1 MRVAIVG
8 AGFSGIG
15 MGAALQRAGHEY
27 AIFER
32 AGDLGG
38 VWQHNTYPGACCDV
52 PSYVYSYSWAQ
63 RRDWSR
69 PCSPQAEIQEYLRQ
83 VATEQRV
90 IGKIRF
96 GTEVT
101 EARWDPT
108 RLKWTLALR
117 RSDADGASGAD
128 GASEADRASG
138 ADGASEAD
146 RASGADGASEA
157 DRASGADGA
166 DGYEADALVLGCG
179 QLSRP
184 SWPQIPGATEFAGH
198 SFHSAQWDHAHDLTG
213 ERVAVVGTGASAV
226 QLIPEVAQRA
236 AHLDVYQRSAP
247 YLLPRRNRAY
257 SDPVRQL
264 LRRIPGAQRLRR
276 YGMCGVMESITF
288 GLTRS
293 SVTRALLRAWSTS
306 FMRIQLRGD
315 PGLRHR
321 ARPDYP
327 FGCKRILFSSSYLPA
342 LRRDDVEL
350 ISDQIDRITAHGV
363 VTRDGTERA
372 VDTIIWGTGFQTNE
386 FVLPMR
392 VFGAGGAELQHSWR
406 DGAEAHRGISV
417 AGYPNM
423 FLLYGPNTNL
433 GAGSII
439 VMLEA
444 QIRYVT
450 RALAMIGNG
459 RAIDVRPDTQRRYA
473 DDVQRRLR
481 DTVWTGCHSWYRRGG
496 DGRLVNN
503 WPGFVA
509 EYLRDTR
516 DVDAR
521 DYAVLRPAP
530 ASAS

>member
-69 PCSPQAEIQEYLRQ
+69 PCSPQAEIQDYLRE

-101 EARWDPT
+101 EARWDPGQ
-108 RLKWTLALR
+108 LKWRLTLR
-117 RSDADGASGAD
+117 RSEAGGAD
-128 GASEADRASG
+128 D
-138 ADGASEAD
+138 
-146 RASGADGASEA
+146 
-157 DRASGADGA
+157 
-166 DGYEADALVLGCG
+166 YEADALVLGCG

-184 SWPQIPGATEFAGH
+184 SWPQVPGATEFAGH
-198 SFHSAQWDHAHDLTG
+198 SFHSAQWDHENDLTG
-213 ERVAVVGTGASAV
+213 ERVAVIGTGASAI
-226 QLIPEVAQRA
+226 QFIPEVAQRA

-247 YLLPRRNRAY
+247 YLLPRRNVAY
-257 SDPVRQL
+257 PEPVRQL
-264 LRRIPGAQRLRR
+264 LRRIPGAQRVRR

-293 SVTRALLRAWSTS
+293 SATRALLRAWSTA
-306 FMRIQLRGD
+306 FMRVQLRGD
-315 PGLRHR
+315 RRLRRR
-321 ARPDYP
+321 AWPDYP

-342 LRRDDVEL
+342 LRRNDVEL
-350 ISDQIDRITAHGV
+350 ISDQIDRITARGV
-363 VTRDGTERA
+363 VTRDGTERP
-372 VDTIIWGTGFQTNE
+372 VDTIIWGTGFHTNE
-386 FVLPMR
+386 FVVPMR
-392 VFGAGGAELQHSWR
+392 VFGDGGAELQHSWR
-406 DGAEAHRGISV
+406 DGAEAHHGISV
-417 AGYPNM
+417 AGYPNL

-444 QIRYVT
+444 QIRYVS
-450 RALAMIGNG
+450 RALALIGDG
-459 RAIDVRPDTQRRYA
+459 QALDVRPEVQRRFA
-473 DDVQRRLR
+473 DDVQRRLG
-481 DTVWTGCHSWYRRGG
+481 DTVWTGCHSWYRRDG
-496 DGRLVNN
+496 DGRIVNN

-509 EYLRDTR
+509 EYVRDTR
-516 DVDAR
+516 DVDVA
-521 DYAVLRPAP
+521 DYAVLHPP
-530 ASAS
+530 IPSGS

>member
-69 PCSPQAEIQEYLRQ
+69 PCSPQAEIQEYLRE

-90 IGKIRF
+90 LGKIRF
-96 GTEVT
+96 GAEVT
-101 EARWDPT
+101 EARWDPAT
-108 RLKWTLALR
+108 LRWTLTICP
-117 RSDADGASGAD
+117 DGSRTH
-128 GASEADRASG
+128 EADV
-138 ADGASEAD
+138 
-146 RASGADGASEA
+146 
-157 DRASGADGA
+157 
-166 DGYEADALVLGCG
+166 LVLGCG

-184 SWPQIPGATEFAGH
+184 SRPQIPGATEFAGH
-198 SFHSAQWDHAHDLTG
+198 SFHSAQWDHEHDLSG
-213 ERVAVVGTGASAV
+213 ERVAVIGTGASAI
-226 QLIPEVAQRA
+226 QFIPEIARRV

-247 YLLPRRNRAY
+247 YLLPRRNVEYAE
-257 SDPVRQL
+257 PVRAL
-264 LRRIPGAQRLRR
+264 LRRVPGAQPLRR
-276 YGMCGVMESITF
+276 YGMCGVMEWLTF

-293 SVTRALLRAWSTS
+293 RAVNALTRAWSTS
-306 FMRIQLRGD
+306 FMRLQLRGD
-315 PGLRHR
+315 RGLRRR
-321 ARPDYP
+321 AWPDYP
-327 FGCKRILFSSSYLPA
+327 FGCKRILFSSSYVPA

-350 ISDQIDRITAHGV
+350 ISDQIDRITVRGV
-363 VTRDGTERA
+363 VTRDGTERS
-372 VDTIIWGTGFQTNE
+372 VDTIIYGTGFATNE
-386 FVLPMR
+386 FVVPMR
-392 VFGAGGAELQHSWR
+392 VFGAGGTELQHSWR

-444 QIRYVT
+444 QIRYVAGALALIGDG
-450 RALAMIGNG
+450 RAL
-459 RAIDVRPDTQRRYA
+459 DVRPDAQRRYA

-481 DTVWTGCHSWYRRGG
+481 DTVWTGCHNWYRRDG
-496 DGRLVNN
+496 DGRIINN

-509 EYLRDTR
+509 EYVRDTR
-516 DVDAR
+516 DVDAG
-521 DYAVLRPAP
+521 DYAVLAP
-530 ASAS
+530 EGAG

>member
-15 MGAALQRAGHEY
+15 MGAALQRSGHEY

-52 PSYVYSYSWAQ
+52 PSYVYSFSWAQ
-63 RRDWSR
+63 RREWSR
-69 PCSPQAEIQEYLRQ
+69 PCSPQAEIQDYLRE

-101 EARWDPT
+101 EARWDPG
-108 RLKWTLALR
+108 RLKWRLTLQ
-117 RSDADGASGAD
+117 RSESDGVD
-128 GASEADRASG
+128 D
-138 ADGASEAD
+138 
-146 RASGADGASEA
+146 
-157 DRASGADGA
+157 
-166 DGYEADALVLGCG
+166 YEADAVVLGCG

-184 SWPQIPGATEFAGH
+184 SWPQVPGATEFAGH
-198 SFHSAQWDHAHDLTG
+198 SFHSAEWDHQHDLTG
-213 ERVAVVGTGASAV
+213 QRVAVIGTGASAI
-226 QLIPEVAQRA
+226 QFIPEIAPRV

-247 YLLPRRNRAY
+247 YLLPRRNLAY
-257 SDPVRQL
+257 PELARQL

-293 SVTRALLRAWSTS
+293 SAARALLRLWSTS
-306 FMRIQLRGD
+306 FMRVQLRGD
-315 PGLRHR
+315 RGLRRR
-321 ARPDYP
+321 AWPDDP
-327 FGCKRILFSSSYLPA
+327 FGCKRILFSSGYLPA
-342 LRRDDVEL
+342 LRRSNVEL
-350 ISDQIDRITAHGV
+350 ISDQIDRITARGV
-363 VTRDGTERA
+363 VTRDGTERP
-372 VDTIIWGTGFQTNE
+372 VDTIIWASGFQSNE
-386 FVLPMR
+386 FIVPMR
-392 VFGAGGAELQHSWR
+392 VFGAGGTELQHSWR

-417 AGYPNM
+417 AGYPNL

-444 QIRYVT
+444 QIRYVS
-450 RALAMIGNG
+450 RALALIDTG
-459 RAIDVRPDTQRRYA
+459 RALDARPEVQRRYV
-473 DDVQRRLR
+473 DDVQRRLAG
-481 DTVWTGCHSWYRRGG
+481 TVWTGCHNWYRRDG
-496 DGRLVNN
+496 DGRIVNN

-509 EYLRDTR
+509 EYVRETR
-516 DVDAR
+516 EVDAA
-521 DYAVLRPAP
+521 DYAVVRAP
-530 ASAS
+530 TSSGS

>member
-32 AGDLGG
+32 ADGLGG

-52 PSYVYSYSWAQ
+52 PSYVYSFSWAQ

-69 PCSPQAEIQEYLRQ
+69 PCSPQAEIQEYLRE

-101 EARWDPT
+101 EARWEPA
-108 RLKWTLALR
+108 RLKWRLTLR
-117 RSDADGASGAD
+117 GSGTGGAGD
-128 GASEADRASG
+128 
-138 ADGASEAD
+138 
-146 RASGADGASEA
+146 
-157 DRASGADGA
+157 
-166 DGYEADALVLGCG
+166 YEADVVVLGCG

-184 SWPQIPGATEFAGH
+184 SAPQIPGATGFAGH

-213 ERVAVVGTGASAV
+213 ERVAVIGTGASAI
-226 QLIPEVAQRA
+226 QFIPEIAPRVAQ
-236 AHLDVYQRSAP
+236 LDVYQRSAP
-247 YLLPRRNRAY
+247 YLLPRRNVAY
-257 SDPVRQL
+257 PEPVRQL
-264 LRRIPGAQRLRR
+264 LRRTPGAQRLRR

-293 SVTRALLRAWSTS
+293 PAARVPLRAWSTS
-306 FMRIQLRGD
+306 FMRLQLHGHR
-315 PGLRHR
+315 GLRRR
-321 ARPDYP
+321 AWPDYP

-342 LRRDDVEL
+342 LRRRNVEL
-350 ISDQIDRITAHGV
+350 VSDQIDRITASGV
-363 VTRDGTERA
+363 VTRDGTERP
-372 VDTIIWGTGFQTNE
+372 VDTIIWATGFATNE

-392 VFGAGGAELQHSWR
+392 VFGIGVGGAELQDSWR

-417 AGYPNM
+417 SGYPNL

-439 VMLEA
+439 AMLEA
-444 QIRYVT
+444 QIRYVAQALELIGDG
-450 RALAMIGNG
+450 RAL
-459 RAIDVRPDTQRRYA
+459 DVRPEVQRRCA

-481 DTVWTGCHSWYRRGG
+481 GTVWTGCHNWYRRDG
-496 DGRLVNN
+496 DGRIVNN

-509 EYLRDTR
+509 EYVRDTR
-516 DVDAR
+516 DVDAA
-521 DYAVLRPAP
+521 DYAVLR
-530 ASAS
+530 ASTPSDS

>member
-15 MGAALQRAGHEY
+15 MGATLQRAGHEY

-32 AGDLGG
+32 ADDLGG

-69 PCSPQAEIQEYLRQ
+69 PCSPQAEIQEYLRE

-90 IGKIRF
+90 IGRIRF

-101 EARWDPT
+101 EARWDPA
-108 RLKWTLALR
+108 RLKWTLALGPGETQ
-117 RSDADGASGAD
+117 S
-128 GASEADRASG
+128 
-138 ADGASEAD
+138 
-146 RASGADGASEA
+146 
-157 DRASGADGA
+157 
-166 DGYEADALVLGCG
+166 YEADALVLGCG

-226 QLIPEVAQRA
+226 QLVPEVARRA

-257 SDPVRQL
+257 SDPVRRM

-288 GLTRS
+288 GLIRS
-293 SVTRALLRAWSTS
+293 RAARALVRAWSTS

-315 PGLRHR
+315 RGLRRR
-321 ARPDYP
+321 AWPDYP
-327 FGCKRILFSSSYLPA
+327 FGCKRILFSSSYLPT
-342 LRRDDVEL
+342 LRRADVEL
-350 ISDQIDRITAHGV
+350 ISDQIGRITARGV

-386 FVLPMR
+386 FVVPMR
-392 VFGAGGAELQHSWR
+392 VFGTGGAELQHSWR

-444 QIRYVT
+444 QIRYVA
-450 RALAMIGNG
+450 RALELIGNG
-459 RAIDVRPDTQRRYA
+459 RALDVRPDAQRRYA

-481 DTVWTGCHSWYRRGG
+481 DTVWTECHNWYRRDG
-496 DGRLVNN
+496 DGRIVNN

-509 EYLRDTR
+509 EYLRDVR

-521 DYAVLRPAP
+521 DYAVLRAAAP
-530 ASAS
+530 GGS

>member
-38 VWQHNTYPGACCDV
+38 VWQRNTYPGACCDV

-69 PCSPQAEIQEYLRQ
+69 PCSPQAEIQGYLHE

-101 EARWDPT
+101 EARWDQA
-108 RLKWTLALR
+108 RLKWRLTLR
-117 RSDADGASGAD
+117 RSAP
-128 GASEADRASG
+128 DRAD
-138 ADGASEAD
+138 A
-146 RASGADGASEA
+146 
-157 DRASGADGA
+157 
-166 DGYEADALVLGCG
+166 YEADALVLGCG

-184 SWPQIPGATEFAGH
+184 SWPEIPGSHEFAGR
-198 SFHSAQWDHAHDLTG
+198 SFHSAQWDHDHDLTG
-213 ERVAVVGTGASAV
+213 ERVAVIGTGASAI
-226 QLIPEVAQRA
+226 QFIPEIAQRVA
-236 AHLDVYQRSAP
+236 RLDVYQRSAP
-247 YLLPRRNRAY
+247 YVLPRRNDEY
-257 SDPVRQL
+257 PEPVRTL
-264 LRRIPGAQRLRR
+264 LRRLPGVQRLRR
-276 YGMCGVMESITF
+276 YGMCGVMELLTF
-288 GLTRS
+288 GFTRS
-293 SVTRALLRAWSTS
+293 RVANALVRAWSVS
-306 FMRIQLRGD
+306 FMRLQLRGD
-315 PGLRHR
+315 RRLRRR

-342 LRRDDVEL
+342 LRRDNVEL
-350 ISDQIDRITAHGV
+350 VSDQIDRITPTGV
-363 VTRDGTERA
+363 VTRDGTERQ
-372 VDTIIWGTGFQTNE
+372 VDTIIWGTGFATNE
-386 FVLPMR
+386 FVVPMR
-392 VFGAGGAELQHSWR
+392 VLGADEIELQQSWR

-444 QIRYVT
+444 QIRYVS
-450 RALAMIGNG
+450 RALQLTSDG
-459 RAIDVRPDTQRRYA
+459 RALDVRPEAQRRYA
-473 DDVQRRLR
+473 EDVQRRLG

-496 DGRLVNN
+496 DGRVVNN

-509 EYLRDTR
+509 EYVRDTR
-516 DVDAR
+516 HVDAA
-521 DYAVLRPAP
+521 DYALLAP
-530 ASAS
+530 RAGA

>member
-27 AIFER
+27 VIFER

-69 PCSPQAEIQEYLRQ
+69 PCSPQVEIQEYLRE

-90 IGKIRF
+90 IGKISF

-101 EARWDPT
+101 EARWDPA
-108 RLKWTLALR
+108 RLKWRLTLQ
-117 RSDADGASGAD
+117 
-128 GASEADRASG
+128 RA
-138 ADGASEAD
+138 E
-146 RASGADGASEA
+146 
-157 DRASGADGA
+157 ADGA
-166 DGYEADALVLGCG
+166 DDYVADALVLGCG

-184 SWPQIPGATEFAGH
+184 AWPQIPGAAGFAGH
-198 SFHSAQWDHAHDLTG
+198 SFHSAQWDHEHDLTG
-213 ERVAVVGTGASAV
+213 ERVAVIGTGASAI
-226 QLIPEVAQRA
+226 QFIPEIAPRV

-247 YLLPRRNRAY
+247 YLMPRRNVEYPEPMR
-257 SDPVRQL
+257 RL
-264 LRRIPGAQRLRR
+264 LRQIPGAQRLRR

-293 SVTRALLRAWSTS
+293 RAARVPLRAWSTS
-306 FMRIQLRGD
+306 FMRLQLRGD
-315 PGLRHR
+315 RSLGRR

-327 FGCKRILFSSSYLPA
+327 LGCKRILFSSAYLPT
-342 LRRDDVEL
+342 LRRTNVEL
-350 ISDQIDRITAHGV
+350 ISDQIDRITTSDI
-363 VTRDGTERA
+363 VTRDGSERP

-386 FVLPMR
+386 FVVPMR
-392 VFGAGGAELQHSWR
+392 VVGSDGTELQHRWR
-406 DGAEAHRGISV
+406 DGAEAHHGISV

-444 QIRYVT
+444 QIRYVA
-450 RALAMIGNG
+450 RALALIGNG
-459 RAIDVRPDTQRRYA
+459 RALDVRSDVQRRSS

-481 DTVWTGCHSWYRRGG
+481 GTVWTECHSWYRRDA
-496 DGRLVNN
+496 DGRIVNN

-509 EYLRDTR
+509 EYVRDTR
-516 DVDAR
+516 RVQAA
-521 DYAVLRPAP
+521 DYTVLVAEPAG
-530 ASAS
+530 

>member
-38 VWQHNTYPGACCDV
+38 VWHHNTYPGACCDV

-69 PCSPQAEIQEYLRQ
+69 PCSPQAEIKDYLRE

-90 IGKIRF
+90 IGKVRF

-101 EARWDPT
+101 EARWDPA
-108 RLKWTLALR
+108 RLKWRLTLR
-117 RSDADGASGAD
+117 RSQPGAAD
-128 GASEADRASG
+128 E
-138 ADGASEAD
+138 
-146 RASGADGASEA
+146 
-157 DRASGADGA
+157 
-166 DGYEADALVLGCG
+166 YEADALVLGCG

-184 SWPQIPGATEFAGH
+184 SWPEIPGATEFAGH
-198 SFHSAQWDHAHDLTG
+198 AFHSAQWDHEHDLTG
-213 ERVAVVGTGASAV
+213 ERVAVIGTGASAI
-226 QLIPEVAQRA
+226 QFIPEIAPQV

-247 YLLPRRNRAY
+247 YLLPRRNLEYAE
-257 SDPVRQL
+257 PVRQL

-276 YGMCGVMESITF
+276 FGMYGVMEWITF
-288 GLTRS
+288 GFTRS
-293 SVTRALLRAWSTS
+293 RVVNALVRAWSTS
-306 FMRIQLRGD
+306 FMRIHLRGD
-315 PGLRHR
+315 RGLRRR
-321 ARPDYP
+321 AWPDYP
-327 FGCKRILFSSSYLPA
+327 FGCKRILFSSNYLPA
-342 LRRDDVEL
+342 LRRSDVEL
-350 ISDQIDRITAHGV
+350 ISDQIDRITSSGV
-363 VTRDGTERA
+363 VTADGTERP
-372 VDTIIWGTGFQTNE
+372 VDTIIWGTGFASNG

-392 VFGAGGAELQHSWR
+392 VFGAGGIELQHSWGA
-406 DGAEAHRGISV
+406 GAEAHRGISV

-444 QIRYVT
+444 QIRYVA
-450 RALAMIGNG
+450 RALDLIGDG
-459 RAIDVRPDTQRRYA
+459 RALDVRPDVQRRYA
-473 DDVQRRLR
+473 DDVQRRLG
-481 DTVWTGCHSWYRRGG
+481 DTVWTGCDSWYRRDG
-496 DGRLVNN
+496 DGRIVNN

-509 EYLRDTR
+509 EYVRDTR
-516 DVDAR
+516 HVDAA
-521 DYAVLRPAP
+521 DYAVLAP
-530 ASAS
+530 QAG

>member
-32 AGDLGG
+32 ASDLGG

-69 PCSPQAEIQEYLRQ
+69 PCSPQAEIQKYLRE

-90 IGKIRF
+90 IGKVRF

-101 EARWDPT
+101 EARWNPA
-108 RLKWTLALR
+108 RLKWRLTLLGSGPGG
-117 RSDADGASGAD
+117 SDD
-128 GASEADRASG
+128 
-138 ADGASEAD
+138 
-146 RASGADGASEA
+146 
-157 DRASGADGA
+157 
-166 DGYEADALVLGCG
+166 YEADALVLGCG

-184 SWPQIPGATEFAGH
+184 SWPQIPGATGFTGH
-198 SFHSAQWDHAHDLTG
+198 SFHSALWDHEHDLTG
-213 ERVAVVGTGASAV
+213 ERVAVIGTGASAI
-226 QLIPEVAQRA
+226 QFIPEIAQRVAQ
-236 AHLDVYQRSAP
+236 LDIYQRSAP
-247 YLLPRRNRAY
+247 YLLPRRNLEY
-257 SDPVRQL
+257 PEPVRAL

-293 SVTRALLRAWSTS
+293 RAARLPTRAWSTL

-315 PGLRHR
+315 RSLRRR
-321 ARPDYP
+321 AWPDYP

-342 LRRDDVEL
+342 LRRSNVEL
-350 ISDQIDRITAHGV
+350 VSDQIDRITPTGV
-363 VTRDGTERA
+363 VTRDGTERP
-372 VDTIIWGTGFQTNE
+372 VDTIIWGTGFQSNE
-386 FVLPMR
+386 FVVPMR
-392 VFGAGGAELQHSWR
+392 VLGTGGAELQHTWR

-444 QIRYVT
+444 QIRYVAKALGLIGDG
-450 RALAMIGNG
+450 RAL
-459 RAIDVRPDTQRRYA
+459 DVRPEVQRRYA

-481 DTVWTGCHSWYRRGG
+481 DTVWTGCHSWYRRDG
-496 DGRLVNN
+496 DGRIVNN

-509 EYLRDTR
+509 EYVRDTR
-516 DVDAR
+516 EVDAG
-521 DYAVLRPAP
+521 DDTLLGPTVLG
-530 ASAS
+530 AS

>member
-69 PCSPQAEIQEYLRQ
+69 PCSPQAEIQGYLRE

-101 EARWDPT
+101 EARWDPA
-108 RLKWTLALR
+108 RLKWTLTF
-117 RSDADGASGAD
+117 GSG
-128 GASEADRASG
+128 ELQR
-138 ADGASEAD
+138 
-146 RASGADGASEA
+146 
-157 DRASGADGA
+157 
-166 DGYEADALVLGCG
+166 YEADALVLGCG

-184 SWPQIPGATEFAGH
+184 SWPQIPGATSFAGH
-198 SFHSAQWDHAHDLTG
+198 SFHSAQWDHEHDLTG
-213 ERVAVVGTGASAV
+213 ERVAVIGTGASAI
-226 QLIPEVAQRA
+226 QFIPEIAPLVG
-236 AHLDVYQRSAP
+236 HLDVYQRSAP
-247 YLLPRRNRAY
+247 YLLPRRNLEYSERVRA
-257 SDPVRQL
+257 L
-264 LRRIPGAQRLRR
+264 LRWIPGAQRLRR

-293 SVTRALLRAWSTS
+293 PWARLPMRAWSAS
-306 FMRIQLRGD
+306 FMRLQLRGD
-315 PGLRHR
+315 RSLRRR

-327 FGCKRILFSSSYLPA
+327 FGCKRMLFSSSYLPA
-342 LRRDDVEL
+342 LRRSNVEL
-350 ISDQIDRITAHGV
+350 ISDQIDRITERGV
-363 VTRDGTERA
+363 VTRDGTERP
-372 VDTIIWGTGFQTNE
+372 VDTIIWGTGFQADK
-386 FVLPMR
+386 FVVPMR
-392 VFGAGGAELQHSWR
+392 VFGAGGTELQHTWR

-444 QIRYVT
+444 QIRYVA
-450 RALAMIGNG
+450 RALKLIGDG
-459 RAIDVRPDTQRRYA
+459 RALDVRPDAQRRYA

-481 DTVWTGCHSWYRRGG
+481 GAIWTECHNWYRRDG
-496 DGRLVNN
+496 DGRIVNN

-509 EYLRDTR
+509 EYIRDTR
-516 DVDAR
+516 DVDAG
-521 DYAVLRPAP
+521 DYVVVRAP
-530 ASAS
+530 GS

>member
-8 AGFSGIG
+8 AGFGGIG

-52 PSYVYSYSWAQ
+52 PSYVYSFSWAQ

-69 PCSPQAEIQEYLRQ
+69 PCSPQAEIQEYLRE

-101 EARWDPT
+101 EARWDPA
-108 RLKWTLALR
+108 RLRWRLTLR
-117 RSDADGASGAD
+117 RADPD
-128 GASEADRASG
+128 GPDL
-138 ADGASEAD
+138 
-146 RASGADGASEA
+146 
-157 DRASGADGA
+157 
-166 DGYEADALVLGCG
+166 YEADAVVLGCG

-184 SWPQIPGATEFAGH
+184 SLPQIPGATEFAGR
-198 SFHSAQWDHAHDLTG
+198 SFHSAHWDHEHDLTG
-213 ERVAVVGTGASAV
+213 ERVAVIGTGASAI
-226 QLIPEVAQRA
+226 QFIPEIATRV

-247 YLLPRRNRAY
+247 YLLPRRNLEY
-257 SDPVRQL
+257 PEPVREL

-293 SVTRALLRAWSTS
+293 RVARALLRAWSTS
-306 FMRIQLRGD
+306 FMRLQLRGD
-315 PGLRHR
+315 RSLRRR
-321 ARPDYP
+321 AWPDYP

-342 LRRDDVEL
+342 LRRSNVEL
-350 ISDQIDRITAHGV
+350 VSDQIDRITAIGV
-363 VTRDGTERA
+363 VTRDGTERP
-372 VDTIIWGTGFQTNE
+372 VDTMIWATGFASNE

-392 VFGAGGAELQHSWR
+392 VFGAGGTELQHSWR

-417 AGYPNM
+417 AGYPNL

-444 QIRYVT
+444 QIRYVA
-450 RALAMIGNG
+450 RALELIGDG
-459 RAIDVRPDTQRRYA
+459 GALDVRPDAQRRNA
-473 DDVQRRLR
+473 EHVQRRLR
-481 DTVWTGCHSWYRRGG
+481 DTVWTGCHNWYRRDG
-496 DGRLVNN
+496 DGRIVNN

-516 DVDAR
+516 HVDAG
-521 DYAVLRPAP
+521 DYDVVRAPAP
-530 ASAS
+530 SDS

>member
-15 MGAALQRAGHEY
+15 MGATLQRAGHEY

-32 AGDLGG
+32 GGDLGG
-38 VWQHNTYPGACCDV
+38 VWHHNTYPGACCDV

-69 PCSPQAEIQEYLRQ
+69 PCSPQSEIQDYLRQ

-108 RLKWTLALR
+108 RLKWRLTLH
-117 RSDADGASGAD
+117 RS
-128 GASEADRASG
+128 EP
-138 ADGASEAD
+138 
-146 RASGADGASEA
+146 
-157 DRASGADGA
+157 DGA
-166 DGYEADALVLGCG
+166 DDYVADALVLGCG

-184 SWPQIPGATEFAGH
+184 SWPEIPGATEFAGH
-198 SFHSAQWDHAHDLTG
+198 SFHSAAWDHGHDLTG
-213 ERVAVVGTGASAV
+213 ERVAVIGTGASAI
-226 QLIPEVAQRA
+226 QFIPEIAPGL

-247 YLLPRRNRAY
+247 YLLPRRNVRYA
-257 SDPVRQL
+257 DPA
-264 LRRIPGAQRLRR
+264 RRLVQRTPGAQRLRR
-276 YGMCGVMESITF
+276 YGMCGVMEWITF
-288 GLTRS
+288 GFTRS
-293 SVTRALLRAWSTS
+293 RVANALLRAWSTS
-306 FMRIQLRGD
+306 FLRLQLRGD
-315 PGLRHR
+315 RGLRRR
-321 ARPDYP
+321 AWPDYP
-327 FGCKRILFSSSYLPA
+327 FGCKRVLFSSHYVPA
-342 LRRDDVEL
+342 LRRSNVEL
-350 ISDQIDRITAHGV
+350 VSDPIERITPAGV

-372 VDTIIWGTGFQTNE
+372 VDTIIWGTGFATDG
-386 FVLPMR
+386 FVVPMR
-392 VFGAGGAELQHSWR
+392 VFGSGANELQHSWR

-444 QIRYVT
+444 QIRYVA
-450 RALAMIGNG
+450 RALTLIGDG
-459 RAIDVRPDTQRRYA
+459 RALDVRPEAQRRSV

-481 DTVWTGCHSWYRRGG
+481 DSVWTGCHSWYRRDG
-496 DGRLVNN
+496 DGRIVTN

-509 EYLRDTR
+509 EYVRDTR
-516 DVDAR
+516 HVDAG
-521 DYAVLRPAP
+521 DYAMLSPERPR
-530 ASAS
+530 